1 MPPLSASA
9 RARLPAS
16 AFAYVDA
23 AGRRRLPI
31 HDAAHVRNALA
42 RFDQTV
48 FGDDAAREKARKRLL
63 AAAKKYGIVP
73 LGFFDGQIRNERLQ
87 VEIKGRAVDVASLPR
102 GQVTFLMTDIEG
114 STDLLRA
121 LGNRYARLLREIRAL
136 IRSSVRAAGG
146 HEVDARADEYFAAF
160 KRPADALS
168 AAIGIQRAFAERDWP
183 KNATVC
189 VRIGIHTGR
198 TTLSESG
205 YVGIAVHTTSRVCAA
220 GHGGQIL
227 VSAAAYNG
235 MDTAV
240 GDGIA
245 FRMLGRYALA
255 GLPDA
260 ELMYQVI
267 ATDLRA
273 RFPKLRVPRV
283 RGSKRA

>member
-48 FGDDAAREKARKRLL
+48 FDDDAARETARKRLL

-73 LGFFDGQIRNERLQ
+73 IGFFDGQIRNERLQ
-87 VEIKGRAVDVASLPR
+87 AEIKGRAVDVASLPR
-102 GQVTFLMTDIEG
+102 GRVTFLMTDMEG
-114 STDLLRA
+114 STDLLRS
-121 LGNRYARLLREIRAL
+121 LGDRYSRLLRDIRAL
-136 IRSSVRAAGG
+136 IRASVRTAGG
-146 HEVDARADEYFAAF
+146 HEVDARADEYFAVF
-160 KRPADALS
+160 KRPADALG
-168 AAIGIQRAFAERDWP
+168 AALGIQRAFGARDWP
-183 KNATVC
+183 KNASVG

-198 TTLSESG
+198 TTLAETG

-227 VSAAAYNG
+227 LSAAAYEA
-235 MDTAV
+235 MDFAF

-255 GLPDA
+255 GLPDP
-260 ELMYQVI
+260 ETMYQVT
-267 ATDLRA
+267 AADLRA
-273 RFPKLRVPRV
+273 RFPKLRVPRAV
-283 RGSKRA
+283 KTRG

>member
-9 RARLPAS
+9 RARLPAT

-48 FGDDAAREKARKRLL
+48 FPDDAAREAARKRLL

-73 LGFFDGQIRNERLQ
+73 LGFFDGQLRNERLQ
-87 VEIKGRAVDVASLPR
+87 AEIKGRAVDIASLPR
-102 GQVTFLMTDIEG
+102 GQVTFLMSDIEG
-114 STDLLRA
+114 STELLRA
-121 LGNRYARLLREIRAL
+121 LGDRYARVLREIRAL
-136 IRSSVRAAGG
+136 IRTSVQAAGG

-160 KRPADALS
+160 KRPAHAL
-168 AAIGIQRAFAERDWP
+168 AAALRIQRAFGERDWP
-183 KNATVC
+183 KNASVG

-198 TTLSESG
+198 TTLAETG

-227 VSAAAYNG
+227 VSAAAYRV
-235 MDTAV
+235 MDVAV

-255 GLPDA
+255 GLPDP
-260 ELMYQVI
+260 ETMYQ
-267 ATDLRA
+267 ATAADLRA
-273 RFPKLRVPRV
+273 RFPKLRV
-283 RGSKRA
+283 KRISAGG